1 MEEQKIAPADNYN
14 HDRQLTAVAIGDDA
28 THVLDRSLES
38 AQPDA
43 TDPPV
48 RRSPESPAAKVT
60 TGDNNNQARHPT
72 VDQAA
77 NVRPPE
83 QERSAAD
90 DGAANISARRLA
102 TMEEDASNADDD
114 SRADA
119 SAKDSE
125 EGDVQEEAGLSML
138 ASVFALG

>member
-1 MEEQKIAPADNYN
+1 MQHKFHSMEEQPIAPADNDN

-28 THVLDRSLES
+28 THVLDQSSER

-43 TDPPV
+43 TDPA
-48 RRSPESPAAKVT
+48 RRSPASPPADVT
-60 TGDNNNQARHPT
+60 TGDNDNQARLPT
-72 VDQAA
+72 IDRAA
-77 NVRPPE
+77 DVHPPE

-90 DGAANISARRLA
+90 DGAAGRLA

-119 SAKDSE
+119 SAEDYK
-125 EGDVQEEAGLSML
+125 EGG
-138 ASVFALG
+138 FPN